1 MNPNS
6 RRNASAPP
14 ALSPASSP
22 AKKAPRR
29 SRATPSRVDV
39 CAARKKN
46 GRVYTPRFVVE
57 TILDL
62 ADYRGSRIARK
73 HIIDNSCGDGAFLTV
88 VVERYCRENATLG
101 ATRLKAELETF
112 VHGVELDPAER
123 ERCVQN
129 LNAVAL
135 TFGVQG
141 VNWDVICADA
151 LTFDRWNGQIDF
163 VVGNPPYVRV
173 HNLGATFDA
182 AKRFNLAQSGMTDL
196 FLVFYELGLRMLTP
210 SGTLSY
216 ITPSSFFTS
225 VAGGPLR
232 EKIVAE
238 NLLAKLVDLKHRQ
251 VFDATTYSTIAV
263 LTSGRK
269 TSSATEYFELT
280 ADDKPSLIER
290 LTADD
295 FYVDGKFYFSTRRNL
310 RFLREILTFQPPKNA
325 ERFAVK
331 NGFATLADSFFIGD
345 AATFGFA
352 DFTIPVV
359 KASTGVWSRC
369 LYPYDASARLLP
381 WETLSAVAAVKR
393 YYESACDRLK
403 QRSLTNPGAW
413 FGFGRTQ
420 GLKDVARNKYAV
432 NTLIRDAADLK
443 LTPSPVGT
451 GVYGG
456 LYVLTDVPFET
467 LRALL
472 NNEDFETYVSLLQKY
487 KSGGYYAF
495 SSKDLKAFL
504 ERQFV
509 KAQKLTTRRR

>member
-6 RRNASAPP
+6 RRNVSAP
-14 ALSPASSP
+14 PASSP
-22 AKKAPRR
+22 AEKATRPRR
-29 SRATPSRVDV
+29 ATSFRVDV
-39 CAARKKN
+39 CDVRKKS

-62 ADYRGSRIARK
+62 VEYRGPQIIRK
-73 HIIDNSCGDGAFLTV
+73 HVIDNSCGDGAFLTA
-88 VVERYCRENATLG
+88 VVERYCRANARIG
-101 ATRLKAELETF
+101 AAKLKTELETF
-112 VHGVELDPAER
+112 AHGVELDPAER

-151 LTFDRWNGQIDF
+151 LTVDRFDGRMDF

-173 HNLGATFDA
+173 HNLGASFDA
-182 AKRFNLAQSGMTDL
+182 AKRFEFAQTGMTDL
-196 FLVFYELGLRMLTP
+196 FLVFYELGLRMLNPT
-210 SGTLSY
+210 GVLGY

-225 VAGGPLR
+225 VAGKRLR
-232 EKIVAE
+232 EKIVAD
-238 NLLAKLVDLKHRQ
+238 NLLVKLVDLKHRQ

-263 LTSGRK
+263 LTSDRK
-269 TSSATEYFELT
+269 ASSATEYFELT
-280 ADDKPSLIER
+280 ADDKPSPIER
-290 LTADD
+290 LTPND
-295 FYVDGKFYFSTRRNL
+295 FYIDGKFYFSTRRNL

-331 NGFATLADSFFIGD
+331 NGFATLADSFFIAD
-345 AATFGFA
+345 AATLGFT

-369 LYPYDASARLLP
+369 LYPYDASGRLLS
-381 WETLSAVAAVKR
+381 WEALSSVAEVKR
-393 YYESACDRLK
+393 YYESACEQLK
-403 QRSLTNPGAW
+403 RRSLTNPADW

-420 GLKDVARNKYAV
+420 GLKDVANNKYAV
-432 NTLIRDAADLK
+432 NTLIRDRADLK
-443 LTPSPVGT
+443 LTPSPAGT

-456 LYVLTDVPFET
+456 LYVRTDVPSET
-467 LRALL
+467 LRSLL

-487 KSGGYYAF
+487 KSGGYHAF

-509 KAQKLTTRRR
+509 KAQDLTTRDR

>member
-1 MNPNS
+1 MKPNS
-6 RRNASAPP
+6 RRAA
-14 ALSPASSP
+14 
-22 AKKAPRR
+22 
-29 SRATPSRVDV
+29 DV
-39 CAARKKN
+39 RKKN
-46 GRVYTPRFVVE
+46 GRVYTPRRIVE
-57 TILDL
+57 RILDL
-62 ADYRGSRIARK
+62 ADYRGEKIAGK
-73 HIIDNSCGDGAFLTV
+73 LVVDPSCGDGAFLTV

-101 ATRLKAELETF
+101 VARLKADLETC
-112 VHGVELDPAER
+112 VRGIELDSTER
-123 ERCVQN
+123 EKCVRN
-129 LNAVAL
+129 LDSVAL
-135 TFGVQG
+135 TLGVKG
-141 VNWDVICADA
+141 VNWNVVCADA

-173 HNLGATFDA
+173 HNLGAAFDVV
-182 AKRFNLAQSGMTDL
+182 KRFEFAQTGMTDL
-196 FLVFYELGLRMLTP
+196 FLVFFELGLRMLTP
-210 SGTLSY
+210 RGVLAY
-216 ITPSSFFTS
+216 ITPSSFFNS
-225 VAGGPLR
+225 VAGKRLR
-232 EKIVAE
+232 EKIVDE

-251 VFDATTYSTIAV
+251 VFDATTYSAITV
-263 LTSGRK
+263 LTHCRK
-269 TSSATEYFELT
+269 QVSATEYLELT
-280 ADDKPSLIER
+280 DDDKPSLIER

-359 KASTGVWSRC
+359 KASTGVWARC
-369 LYPYDASARLLP
+369 LYPYDATGRLLP

-403 QRSLTNPGAW
+403 QRSLTNPADW

-443 LTPSPVGT
+443 LTPSPAGA

-456 LYVLTDVPFET
+456 LYILTGVPFET
-467 LRALL
+467 LRSLL
-472 NNEDFETYVSLLQKY
+472 NNGDFETYVSLLQKY

-509 KAQKLTTRRR
+509 KTQRLTPRSP

>member
-6 RRNASAPP
+6 RRKASAP
-14 ALSPASSP
+14 SASSP
-22 AKKAPRR
+22 AEKATRPN
-29 SRATPSRVDV
+29 RATSFRVDV
-39 CAARKKN
+39 CDVRKKS

-57 TILDL
+57 KILDL
-62 ADYRGSRIARK
+62 TDYRGARVARK
-73 HIIDNSCGDGAFLTV
+73 HVVDPSCGDGAFLTV
-88 VVERYCRENATLG
+88 VVERYCRENATLD
-101 ATRLKAELETF
+101 AAALKAELETF
-112 VHGVELDPAER
+112 VHGIEIDPTER
-123 ERCVQN
+123 EKCVQN

-141 VNWDVICADA
+141 VNWDVVCADA
-151 LTFDRWNGQIDF
+151 LTVDRFDGRTDF

-182 AKRFNLAQSGMTDL
+182 AKRFEFAQTGMTDL

-210 SGTLSY
+210 SGTLGY

-225 VAGGPLR
+225 VAGNRLR
-232 EKIVAE
+232 QKIVAD

-251 VFDATTYSTIAV
+251 VFNASTYSTIVV
-263 LTSGRK
+263 LTPGRP
-269 TSSATEYFELT
+269 TGSATEYF
-280 ADDKPSLIER
+280 AFSDNDKLSLIER
-290 LTADD
+290 LAPDD
-295 FYVDGKFYFSTRRNL
+295 FCVDGQFYFSTRRNL
-310 RFLREILTFQPPKNA
+310 RFLREILTFQTPRA
-325 ERFAVK
+325 SERFAVK

-345 AATFGFA
+345 AGSFGFTN
-352 DFTIPVV
+352 FTIPVV

-369 LYPYDASARLLP
+369 LYPYDASGRLLP
-381 WETLSAVAAVKR
+381 WETLSAVAEVKR
-393 YYESACDRLK
+393 YYESACERLK
-403 QRSLTNPGAW
+403 RRSLTAPAAW

-432 NTLIRDAADLK
+432 NTLIRGADDLK
-443 LTPSPVGT
+443 LTPSPAGT

-509 KAQKLTTRRR
+509 KTQDLAKRDC